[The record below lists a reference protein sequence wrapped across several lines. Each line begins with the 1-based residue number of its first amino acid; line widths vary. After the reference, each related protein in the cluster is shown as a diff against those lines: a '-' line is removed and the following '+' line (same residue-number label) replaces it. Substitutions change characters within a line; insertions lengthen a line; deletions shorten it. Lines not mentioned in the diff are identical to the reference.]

1 MNADRFLESLRPYLS
16 RRQPELA
23 IEEIDSFLSALD
35 RFKDNPEIGPVDRE
49 RIKQARARI
58 AGGKGL

>member
-1 MNADRFLESLRPYLS
+1 MTAEKFLESIRHYLTK
-16 RRQPELA
+16 RQPELA
-23 IEEIDSFLSALD
+23 IEEIDAFLAALD
-35 RFKDNPEIGPVDRE
+35 RFKDNPQISQVDRD

>member
-1 MNADRFLESLRPYLS
+1 MTAERFLESIRHYLTK
-16 RRQPELA
+16 RQPELA

-35 RFKDNPEIGPVDRE
+35 RFKDNPEITSVDRE